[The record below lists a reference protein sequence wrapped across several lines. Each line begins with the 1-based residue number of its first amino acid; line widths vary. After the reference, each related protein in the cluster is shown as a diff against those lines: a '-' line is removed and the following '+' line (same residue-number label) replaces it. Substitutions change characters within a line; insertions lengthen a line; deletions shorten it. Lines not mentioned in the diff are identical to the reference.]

1 MCVDINLKR
10 GSLAGNIRLRGT
22 RGAGTKLCQGLRV
35 SSQPSLDPNHPKAV
49 NVSQKVT
56 VRRGGSGVKRP
67 ETFKIE
73 HVDLYLMTAGGVNFK
88 RENLQW
94 NFIFS
99 SKVFSLPLVSEDE
112 WTDGRTDSEF
122 ITLDFIFSQVCLY
135 SVETCS
141 KNNKEYEYEG
151 LLLLLTAD
159 GKRTAPGKTFYR
171 CPGRMLNSP

>member
-1 MCVDINLKR
+1 M
-10 GSLAGNIRLRGT
+10 
-22 RGAGTKLCQGLRV
+22 
-35 SSQPSLDPNHPKAV
+35 
-49 NVSQKVT
+49 
-56 VRRGGSGVKRP
+56 KRP